1 MLRILFLFNGARNE
15 FRIWNPDYQE
25 LGAMY
30 SLYSFPFVIDA
41 LTVLVFAFKSL
52 KFFPLQKDLDML
64 AQTLFQAGGDLSVF
78 VAMMIIILFGFTIM
92 AINIFGTQSE
102 NFYLFVKA
110 IGTLFLIL
118 LGEFDFEEMK
128 AVDALWATIF
138 FIVFVLFMFF
148 VVLNIFLAILND
160 AYTVVHTTAVFDELE
175 KKKPLSLREKFELQ
189 KSLWRE
195 RKTIKAVAKM
205 KKEKVKA
212 AKKKKKEFEKK
223 VKEKGLMGR
232 IGRKKRKAEK
242 KAAEAEA
249 AEGGGGGRKSRAAA
263 MLGRLKPHG

>member
-1 MLRILFLFNGARNE
+1 MTLQNLRFYFLDF
-15 FRIWNPDYQE
+15 PTSPPT
-25 LGAMY
+25 LT
-30 SLYSFPFVIDA
+30 SLLPP
-41 LTVLVFAFKSL
+41 TR
-52 KFFPLQKDLDML
+52 
-64 AQTLFQAGGDLSVF
+64 
-78 VAMMIIILFGFTIM
+78 
-92 AINIFGTQSE
+92 
-102 NFYLFVKA
+102 
-110 IGTLFLIL
+110 
-118 LGEFDFEEMK
+118 
-128 AVDALWATIF
+128 ATIF

-223 VKEKGLMGR
+223 VKEKGLMGK

>member
-128 AVDALWATIF
+128 AVDALWC
-138 FIVFVLFMFF
+138 VL
-148 VVLNIFLAILND
+148 L
-160 AYTVVHTTAVFDELE
+160 
-175 KKKPLSLREKFELQ
+175 P
-189 KSLWRE
+189 
-195 RKTIKAVAKM
+195 
-205 KKEKVKA
+205 
-212 AKKKKKEFEKK
+212 
-223 VKEKGLMGR
+223 
-232 IGRKKRKAEK
+232 
-242 KAAEAEA
+242 
-249 AEGGGGGRKSRAAA
+249 
-263 MLGRLKPHG
+263 PPP

>member
-1 MLRILFLFNGARNE
+1 MRLQG
-15 FRIWNPDYQE
+15 DQ
-25 LGAMY
+25 
-30 SLYSFPFVIDA
+30 
-41 LTVLVFAFKSL
+41 LT
-52 KFFPLQKDLDML
+52 L
-64 AQTLFQAGGDLSVF
+64 AQEQLDLGVEQHQ
-78 VAMMIIILFGFTIM
+78 LR
-92 AINIFGTQSE
+92 
-102 NFYLFVKA
+102 
-110 IGTLFLIL
+110 
-118 LGEFDFEEMK
+118 
-128 AVDALWATIF
+128 
-138 FIVFVLFMFF
+138 
-148 VVLNIFLAILND
+148 LAPGL
-160 AYTVVHTTAVFDELE
+160 DELE

-223 VKEKGLMGR
+223 VKEKGLMGK

>member
-1 MLRILFLFNGARNE
+1 
-15 FRIWNPDYQE
+15 
-25 LGAMY
+25 
-30 SLYSFPFVIDA
+30 
-41 LTVLVFAFKSL
+41 
-52 KFFPLQKDLDML
+52 
-64 AQTLFQAGGDLSVF
+64 
-78 VAMMIIILFGFTIM
+78 
-92 AINIFGTQSE
+92 
-102 NFYLFVKA
+102 
-110 IGTLFLIL
+110 
-118 LGEFDFEEMK
+118 
-128 AVDALWATIF
+128 
-138 FIVFVLFMFF
+138 MFF

-249 AEGGGGGRKSRAAA
+249 AEGGGGGGRKSRAAA